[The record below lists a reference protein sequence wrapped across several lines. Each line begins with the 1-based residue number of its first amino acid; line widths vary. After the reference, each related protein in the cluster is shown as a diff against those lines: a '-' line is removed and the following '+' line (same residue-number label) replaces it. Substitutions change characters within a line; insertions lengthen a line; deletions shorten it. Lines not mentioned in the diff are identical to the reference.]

1 MECKVTCF
9 ERVMYL
15 VKPLPED
22 KLKEAVEIIQEDSF
36 QDLYEKHRNVE
47 KRLGIIPGLF
57 LYANQLILL
66 TKAPNECIIE
76 IERKEETI

>member
-36 QDLYEKHRNVE
+36 QDLYEKHRNAE

-57 LYANQLILL
+57 LYAN
-66 TKAPNECIIE
+66 
-76 IERKEETI
+76 